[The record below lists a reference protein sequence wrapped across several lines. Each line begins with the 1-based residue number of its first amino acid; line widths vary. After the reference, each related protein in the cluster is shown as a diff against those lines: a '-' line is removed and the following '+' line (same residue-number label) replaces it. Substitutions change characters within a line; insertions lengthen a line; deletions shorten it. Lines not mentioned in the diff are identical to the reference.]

1 MYKVLSICNN
11 IHMDKQSELF
21 EKIAINVR
29 SFRFVQKL
37 SQEQLAERSGLS
49 VNCISNIENAK
60 QNIQIGTL
68 LKVAKALNKE
78 LKDFI

>member
-11 IHMDKQSELF
+11 VFMEMQNELF

-37 SQEQLAERSGLS
+37 SQEELAERSGLS

-60 QNIQIGTL
+60 QNTQIGTL
-68 LKVAKALNKE
+68 FKVAKALNKE